1 MTNYEALVNLLAC
14 RLADDDYEQAVEL
27 LGEVVADEKVKQ
39 SVADDVNKTN
49 AVLAGRYQELLKVVE
64 AYEKNGVICQTFRHF
79 VSEPCAECNCTKPQ
93 PLKLTSDKAA
103 AVNQQTFWLK
113 IGVDGNPLVGTRYQ
127 LINRAAGV
135 AHVGPYR
142 DDGWYTHYA
151 GLPKF
156 KG

>member
-1 MTNYEALVNLLAC
+1 MLSNYEALVNLLAC

-27 LGEVVADEKVKQ
+27 LGEVLAD
-39 SVADDVNKTN
+39 
-49 AVLAGRYQELLKVVE
+49 
-64 AYEKNGVICQTFRHF
+64 
-79 VSEPCAECNCTKPQ
+79 KPQ

-113 IGVDGNPLVGTRYQ
+113 IGVDGTPLVGTRYQ

-156 KG
+156 KD